1 VLEPDGSG
9 QEFRV
14 RPSGNGTAMIAAFIA
29 MVVLAVIF
37 IFLVP
42 WVGILAGIVALIL
55 LVLFL
60 VGVGRGVTHDE
71 PPPARP

>member
-1 VLEPDGSG
+1 
-9 QEFRV
+9 
-14 RPSGNGTAMIAAFIA
+14 MIAAFIA
-29 MVVLAVIF
+29 MLVIAVIF

-60 VGVGRGVTHDE
+60 VGVGRGVTRQDQ
-71 PPPARP
+71 PSPRA